1 MHKNNYKFN
10 KKTSLLIHVPKS
22 GGTTFSHLVTKY
34 KLDNPSIQHPIIA
47 NGLHR
52 PISKYCEPIDYN
64 YIIIIRNPVER
75 VISYYN
81 MVKRNAPNYP
91 HAKFIKNIPY
101 FFNNCW
107 EVNNQMTLY
116 LAGINY
122 TSSTIVNKEIYE
134 KAKTNLKEIKHI
146 IFFENYNE
154 NISHFF
160 LKNYDLVLSNSD
172 IPNIRKHNYSKEL
185 NYKDKELII
194 EKNKYD
200 ILLYEYAKEITLSIK

>member
-1 MHKNNYKFN
+1 
-10 KKTSLLIHVPKS
+10 
-22 GGTTFSHLVTKY
+22 
-34 KLDNPSIQHPIIA
+34 
-47 NGLHR
+47 
-52 PISKYCEPIDYN
+52 
-64 YIIIIRNPVER
+64 
-75 VISYYN
+75 
-81 MVKRNAPNYP
+81 MVKRNGPDYP

-101 FFNNCW
+101 FLNNCW

-116 LAGINY
+116 LAGITY
-122 TSSTIVNKEIYE
+122 TSSTIVNQEIYE

-172 IPNIRKHNYSKEL
+172 IPNIRKHDYSKEL

-200 ILLYEYAKEITLSIK
+200 ILLYEYAKEITPAKIVCPYIPYDISTRLTVEPRYPTHPSVVVEASLLSTA